1 MFTYKNGG
9 FKMRSDA
16 VTKGIQQAPHR
27 SLFHAL
33 GLTEEEMQKP
43 LVGIVSSYNEIVPG
57 HMNLD
62 KIVEAVKLGVAMAGG
77 TPIVFPAIAVCD
89 GISMGHLGMKYSLVT
104 RDLIADSTEAMAM
117 AHAFDALVM
126 IPNCDKNVPGLLMAA
141 ARVNI
146 PTVFVSGGPMLAG
159 HVKGQ
164 KTSLSSMF
172 EAVGAYAAGKMSEED
187 VKEYERKTCPTC
199 GSCSGMYTANS
210 MNCLTEVLGM
220 GLKGNGTIPAVYS
233 ERIQLAKHA
242 GMQVMEMLKRN
253 IRPRDIMTKEA
264 FENAL
269 TMDMALGCSTNSM
282 LHLPAIAHEAGVE
295 LNVDIAN
302 EISAKTPNLCHLAP
316 AGHTYIEELNEAG
329 GIYAVMNEISK
340 KGLLH
345 LDCITVTGKTVGEN
359 IKDCVNKNPEVIR
372 PIENPYSQTG
382 GIAILRGNLAPD
394 SAVVKRSAVAE
405 EMMVHEG
412 PARVFDCEEDAIK
425 AIKGGEIKAGDVVV
439 IRYEGPKGG
448 PGMREML
455 NPTSAIAGM
464 GLGSSV
470 ALITDGRFSGASR
483 GASIGHVCPEAAVG
497 GPIALVKEGDIIKIN
512 IPENQLQLM
521 VSEEE
526 LAERKKNWRPKKPE
540 ITTGYLARYASLVT
554 SAERGAI
561 LEVPK
566 NNETDISDRV

>member
-1 MFTYKNGG
+1 
-9 FKMRSDA
+9 MRSDA
-16 VTKGIQQAPHR
+16 VKTGTQQAPHR
-27 SLFHAL
+27 SLFNAL
-33 GLTEEEMQKP
+33 GMTKEEMDRP

-62 KIVEAVKLGVAMAGG
+62 KIAQAVKLGVAMAGG
-77 TPIVFPAIAVCD
+77 TPVMFPAIAVCD
-89 GISMGHLGMKYSLVT
+89 GIAMGHVGMKYSLVT

-117 AHAFDALVM
+117 AHQFDALVM

-141 ARVNI
+141 ARLNV

-159 HVKGQ
+159 HLNGH

-172 EAVGAYAAGKMSEED
+172 EAVGAYAAGKLDED
-187 VKEYERKTCPTC
+187 GLTECEMKTCPTC

-233 ERIQLAKHA
+233 ERIRLAKHA
-242 GMQVMEMLKRN
+242 GMQVMEMYRKN

-264 FENAL
+264 ILNAL
-269 TMDMALGCSTNSM
+269 TVDMALGCSTNSM
-282 LHLPAIAHEAGVE
+282 LHLPAIAHEIGMDF
-295 LNVDIAN
+295 DISFAN

-316 AGHTYIEELNEAG
+316 AGPTYMEDLNEAG
-329 GIYAVMNEISK
+329 GVYAVMNELNK

-345 LDCITVTGKTVGEN
+345 TECMTVTGKTVGEN
-359 IKDCVNKNPEVIR
+359 IKDCVNLNPEVIR
-372 PIENPYSQTG
+372 PIDNPYSQTG
-382 GIAILRGNLAPD
+382 GLAVLKGNLAPD
-394 SAVVKRSAVAE
+394 GGVVKRSAVVE

-412 PARVFDCEEDAIK
+412 PARVFDCEEDAIA
-425 AIKGGEIKAGDVVV
+425 AIKGGKIVEGDVVV

-483 GASIGHVCPEAAVG
+483 GASIGHVSPEAAVG
-497 GPIALVKEGDIIKIN
+497 GPIALVEEGDIISIN
-512 IPENQLQLM
+512 IPELKLEIK
-521 VSEEE
+521 VSDEEMQ
-526 LAERKKNWRPKKPE
+526 ARKAKWQPREPKV
-540 ITTGYLARYASLVT
+540 TTGYLARYAAMVT
-554 SAERGAI
+554 SGNRGAI

-566 NNETDISDRV
+566 AK